1 MHYRVRPSGDKKA
14 TRMREP
20 IMFADVTLDS
30 FMAEPDNELDF
41 MVGEEELDQALL
53 RVWMP
58 RASRWTRARAER
70 RARSSQSG

>member
-1 MHYRVRPSGDKKA
+1 
-14 TRMREP
+14 MREP

-58 RASRWTRARAER
+58 RADRIPPSIREQLVYSRTRVAVGCAG
-70 RARSSQSG
+70 SMP